1 MYAKLALR
9 NIKRGYQDYLI
20 YFLTLVI
27 SVTLFYAFNSL
38 ADQPAFANAN
48 GTMDMIIGMIR
59 VLSLVMTL
67 LLSGLI
73 VYANRFLI
81 KKRKNELGIYMTLGM
96 EQNKIATMFCIETIL
111 LGAIALV
118 VGIFIGV
125 FVSQGFSM
133 VIGNIFDMN
142 MKELQFIFS
151 GSTAIF
157 TVIVFLLTFLVVAL
171 FNKRLISKV
180 SLMELLY
187 GEKKNEKVSFKD
199 SKISIAIFFISI
211 ILTVV
216 GYTLVIKKGL
226 LGASSIEFIVGI
238 LLMLICTFT
247 IYFTM
252 SALFIGVISKNKK
265 VYYKGVNMFALRQIS
280 SKINTNIILLATI
293 SLLLT
298 ITLTSF
304 SMGFGINK
312 WAKDLAKSAAPFDVT
327 VTVFQESGEA
337 HKDEIYNTLEKKGY
351 KLTSVGVVESRPTD
365 IQLASMLNDKVR
377 EEIKKYDGT
386 LYNKW
391 EKDGHYTNL
400 SIISLSNLNSILEVR
415 GEKKISLATDEYI
428 LNSNISK
435 ESLNALIEGEQI
447 IDIEGIKLKPSKD
460 VVEFEIPDL
469 HNFNVIIVNDEIAE
483 NFEVQGIKY
492 VVNLNTSLSS
502 EDNEALIS
510 YFYEQHESEFSSES
524 EEGQMLK
531 FDVETLKQ
539 VQESNFSLA
548 AIMVFVGLYSGIVF
562 LIASATI
569 LALQLLVDA
578 AEHRRRF
585 EVLKKIGTEER
596 MLNKMI
602 FKQVAVYFFLPLV
615 LGICHSVVT
624 TILINDWLLHM
635 GTVSIYST
643 AVISGLIFVMIYGM
657 YFVATYKT
665 YKTTV
670 LVK

>member
-38 ADQPAFANAN
+38 ADQPAFSNEEGN
-48 GTMDMIIGMIR
+48 MEMVIGMIR
-59 VLSLVMTL
+59 ALSLVMTI

-96 EQNKIATMFCIETIL
+96 EQNKIATMFCIETMLI
-111 LGAIALV
+111 GVIALA
-118 VGIFIGV
+118 VGIFVGV

-133 VIGNIFDMN
+133 VIGNIFEMN

-151 GSTAIF
+151 ISTAMLTVAIF
-157 TVIVFLLTFLVVAL
+157 FITFLVVAV
-171 FNKRLISKV
+171 FNKKLISKV
-180 SLMELLY
+180 TLIELLY

-199 SKISIAIFFISI
+199 SKSSIVIFFASI
-211 ILTVV
+211 ILTGIGYVLVV
-216 GYTLVIKKGL
+216 KKGL
-226 LGASSIEFIVGI
+226 LGAGSLEFIVGI
-238 LLMLICTFT
+238 LLMVVCTFT
-247 IYFTM
+247 IYFTI

-280 SKINTNIILLATI
+280 SKINTNIVLLATI

-312 WAKDLAKSAAPFDVT
+312 WAKTAARSAAPFDVMIS
-327 VTVFQESGEA
+327 VYQESGEE
-337 HKDEIYNTLEKKGY
+337 HTDIIYDMLDKKGY
-351 KLTSVGVVESRPTD
+351 DLVGKGLLESRTSD
-365 IQLASMLNDKVR
+365 LSTMSLVNDDVLQ
-377 EEIKKYDGT
+377 EIKKYDNAIYNNWHKDNEYT
-386 LYNKW
+386 LM
-391 EKDGHYTNL
+391 
-400 SIISLSNLNSILEVR
+400 SVISLSNLNSALEAKGDKKVSL
-415 GEKKISLATDEYI
+415 EKDEYI
-428 LNSNISK
+428 LSSNLSK
-435 ESLNALIEGEQI
+435 ESIQAIIKGGEA
-447 IDIEGIKLKPSKD
+447 IDVDGNKLKPSEVILD
-460 VVEFEIPDL
+460 FQLPDL
-469 HNFNVIIVNDEIAE
+469 NHFNVIIVNDEIAE
-483 NFEVQGIKY
+483 SFEVVGKRY
-492 VVNLNTSLSS
+492 VSNLTKELSVA
-502 EDNEALIS
+502 DNGELYS
-510 YFYEQHESEFSSES
+510 YFYAQHEKEFESES
-524 EEGQMLK
+524 DELLK
-531 FDVETLKQ
+531 FAVDTLKQ
-539 VQESNFSLA
+539 AEDSNFSMA

-578 AEHRRRF
+578 ADHRRRF
-585 EVLKKIGTEER
+585 EVLKKIGTEET

-615 LGICHSVVT
+615 LAICHSVVT
-624 TILINDWLLHM
+624 TILVNNWLLHM

-643 AVISGLIFVMIYGM
+643 AVISGIIFVIIYGI
-657 YFVATYKT
+657 YFVVTYKT

-670 LVK
+670 LIK

>member
-38 ADQPAFANAN
+38 ADQPAFSNEEGN
-48 GTMDMIIGMIR
+48 MEMVIGMIR
-59 VLSLVMTL
+59 ALSLVMTI

-96 EQNKIATMFCIETIL
+96 EQNKIATMFCIETIII
-111 LGAIALV
+111 GVIALA
-118 VGIFIGV
+118 VGIFTGV

-133 VIGNIFDMN
+133 VIGNIFEMDM
-142 MKELQFIFS
+142 KQLEFVFS
-151 GSTAIF
+151 MSTAMITVAIF
-157 TVIVFLLTFLVVAL
+157 FITFLVVAV
-171 FNKRLISKV
+171 FNKKLISKV
-180 SLMELLY
+180 TLIELLY

-199 SKISIAIFFISI
+199 SKSSIVIFFASI
-211 ILTVV
+211 ILTGIGYVLVV
-216 GYTLVIKKGL
+216 KKGL
-226 LGASSIEFIVGI
+226 LGAGSLEFIVGM
-238 LLMLICTFT
+238 LLMVVCTFT
-247 IYFTM
+247 IYFTI

-280 SKINTNIILLATI
+280 SKINTNIVLLATI

-312 WAKDLAKSAAPFDVT
+312 WAKTAARSAAPFDVMIS
-327 VTVFQESGEA
+327 VYQESGEE
-337 HKDEIYNTLEKKGY
+337 HTDIIYDMLDKKGY
-351 KLTSVGVVESRPTD
+351 DLVGKGLLESRTSD
-365 IQLASMLNDKVR
+365 LSTMSLVNDDVLQ
-377 EEIKKYDGT
+377 EIKKYDNAIYNNWHKDNEYT
-386 LYNKW
+386 LM
-391 EKDGHYTNL
+391 
-400 SIISLSNLNSILEVR
+400 SVISLSNLNSALEAKGDKKVSL
-415 GEKKISLATDEYI
+415 EKDEYI
-428 LNSNISK
+428 LSSNLSK
-435 ESLNALIEGEQI
+435 ESIQAIIKGGEA
-447 IDIEGIKLKPSKD
+447 IDVAGNKLKPSEVILD
-460 VVEFEIPDL
+460 FQLPDL
-469 HNFNVIIVNDEIAE
+469 NHFNVIIVNDEIAE
-483 NFEVQGIKY
+483 SFEVVGKRY
-492 VVNLNTSLSS
+492 VSNLTKELSVA
-502 EDNEALIS
+502 DNGELYS
-510 YFYEQHESEFSSES
+510 YFYAQHEKEFESES
-524 EEGQMLK
+524 DELLK
-531 FDVETLKQ
+531 FAVDTLKQ
-539 VQESNFSLA
+539 AEDSNFSMA

-578 AEHRRRF
+578 ADHRRRF

-615 LGICHSVVT
+615 LAICHSVVT
-624 TILINDWLLHM
+624 TILVNDWLLHM

-643 AVISGLIFVMIYGM
+643 AVISGIIFVLIYGI